1 MISAELHPR
10 KEHFRENRSY
20 KQLNEILYVFYIG
33 EKLGWSDISKI
44 GVQKCIYLSEILAP
58 LKEVI
63 LFFLNFVYAKRG
75 PYSKN
80 IQNWLDYLVSLGA
93 IEVVK
98 FVKYGRSAFVNYKI
112 SESGKKVV
120 ESLIIDVHEKEKYEW
135 INLVLRVIDAY
146 KDASGIGGYKG
157 AFGIKKEFEGVD
169 KIIDLVYEEPS
180 FKEVQT
186 KGRGEFIQMT
196 VKDNPTVKLMD
207 FLKNIEKTELPQI
220 LKKEPKSD
228 LETIL
233 LMFFEHLYLDFLS
246 KKGE

>member
-63 LFFLNFVYAKRG
+63 LSFLNFVYAKRG
-75 PYSKN
+75 PYSKD

-98 FVKYGRSAFVNYKI
+98 FVKYDRSTFVNYKI
-112 SESGKKVV
+112 SESGKMIV
-120 ESLIIDVHEKEKYEW
+120 ESLITDAQEKEKYEW
-135 INLVLRVIDAY
+135 IKLVLRVINAY
-146 KDASGIGGYKG
+146 KDASGIGRRY
-157 AFGIKKEFEGVD
+157 EGVD

-180 FKEVQT
+180 FREVQT

-196 VKDNPTVKLMD
+196 VKDNQTAKLMD

-233 LMFFEHLYLDFLS
+233 VMFFEHLYLDFLS
-246 KKGE
+246 ERREEYGQK